1 MYKRQAPA
9 ARLESGAGAIYR
21 MTTTFDA
28 DGIPRATI
36 NYPRG
41 NSGDPASP
49 HWDDTLDDW
58 VNGIHRPLLFRTAE
72 VEAESTEESVLS
84 P

>member
-1 MYKRQAPA
+1 MASTPTPTLPLATR
-9 ARLESGAGAIYR
+9 AR
-21 MTTTFDA
+21 
-28 DGIPRATI
+28 PRARSI

-58 VNGIHRPLLFRTAE
+58 VNGVHRPLLFRT
-72 VEAESTEESVLS
+72 VEADSTEESVLS